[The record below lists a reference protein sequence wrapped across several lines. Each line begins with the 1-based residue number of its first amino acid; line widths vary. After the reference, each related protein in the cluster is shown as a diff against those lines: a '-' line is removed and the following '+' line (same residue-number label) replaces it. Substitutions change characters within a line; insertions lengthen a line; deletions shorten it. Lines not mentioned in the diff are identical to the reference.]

1 MQEWLERL
9 VARFGSAA
17 WIVPL
22 VLSAALFLA
31 GAASFAAG
39 GGAPG
44 MAEFGVL
51 GAGAAVA
58 MIAAF
63 L

>member
-1 MQEWLERL
+1 MRERLERL

-22 VLSAALFLA
+22 VASAALFLA
-31 GAASFAAG
+31 GAAAFGVG

-44 MAEFGVL
+44 MVELGVL
-51 GAGAAVA
+51 GAVAAVA
-58 MIAAF
+58 VIAAF

>member
-1 MQEWLERL
+1 MRERLERL
-9 VARFGSAA
+9 VARFGAA
-17 WIVPL
+17 VWIVPL

-31 GAASFAAG
+31 GAAAFGAG

-44 MAEFGVL
+44 MAELGVL
-51 GAGAAVA
+51 GAVAALAV
-58 MIAAF
+58 IAAF

>member
-1 MQEWLERL
+1 MRGWMEKL
-9 VARFGSAA
+9 VARFGPAA

-31 GAASFAAG
+31 GAAAFGAG

-44 MAEFGVL
+44 MVELGVL
-51 GAGAAVA
+51 GAVAAVA
-58 MIAAF
+58 VIAAF